1 MKRILK
7 IVCCMSIALVV
18 LMSLNCVLA
27 FAASNGIYIATA
39 TPHYKHPT
47 TGIIEDSGGESSAVL
62 GQSMTESATYTKA
75 LVEVDSSGNTYVTV
89 RLQLMDNIQN
99 PKFKVDGNRN
109 GSFSSVSASLMQ
121 EDYTNNTADY
131 RMKVPNENAIIRCTM
146 YVVPMGRDVV
156 FYITVSNLKAGSD
169 DFVTS
174 IKVEETTKKQTT
186 TKASTQSQNTT
197 NKNEETTKAKTTEPT
212 KVSTTADE
220 NTSSAVNPSESTT
233 AEITE
238 ADETTNAGL
247 QEFDASGNEVGSE
260 ESKKTEN
267 NGNSKAG
274 WIAGGVVIV
283 AAGAVIWYFGFYKK
297 RNKEISV

>member
-18 LMSLNCVLA
+18 LMSLNCVSA

-47 TGIIEDSGGESSAVL
+47 TGNIEDSGGEGSAVL

-169 DFVTS
+169 DFITS

-197 NKNEETTKAKTTEPT
+197 NKNKETTKAKTTEPT

-220 NTSSAVNPSESTT
+220 NTSSAVNPSESTA

-247 QEFDASGNEVGSE
+247 QEFDAAGNEVGSE
-260 ESKKTEN
+260 ESSKTEN
-267 NGNSKAG
+267 NGSSKAG
-274 WIAGGVVIV
+274 WIIGGVVIV
-283 AAGAVIWYFGFYKK
+283 AAGAVIWYFCFYKK
-297 RNKEISV
+297 KK

>member
-1 MKRILK
+1 MKKILK
-7 IVCCMSIALVV
+7 ILCCMSIVLAVV
-18 LMSLNCVLA
+18 MSVNCIPA

-47 TGIIEDSGGESSAVL
+47 TGNIEDSGGEGSAVL

-75 LVEVDSSGNTYVTV
+75 LVEVDSSGNTYVTI

-131 RMKVPNENAIIRCTM
+131 RIKVPNENAIIRCTM
-146 YVVPMGRDVV
+146 YVIPMGRDVV

-186 TKASTQSQNTT
+186 AQNTT
-197 NKNEETTKAKTTEPT
+197 SKQSNTTASKNEDNTKAQTT
-212 KVSTTADE
+212 
-220 NTSSAVNPSESTT
+220 ESTT
-233 AEITE
+233 ASTKTAENTSNTTKTTE
-238 ADETTNAGL
+238 STTVETTKSDKTTNAGL

-260 ESKKTEN
+260 KSSKAES
-267 NGNSKAG
+267 NGNSKVG
-274 WIAGGVVIV
+274 WIVGGIVIVV
-283 AAGAVIWYFGFYKK
+283 AAGAVIWYFCFYKK
-297 RNKEISV
+297 KR

>member
-1 MKRILK
+1 MKKILK
-7 IVCCMSIALVV
+7 IVCCMSIVVTV
-18 LMSLNCVLA
+18 LMSLNCVSA

-47 TGIIEDSGGESSAVL
+47 TGNIEDSGGEGSAVL
-62 GQSMTESATYTKA
+62 GQSMTESATYIKA

-156 FYITVSNLKAGSD
+156 FYITVSNLKSGSD

-174 IKVEETTKKQTT
+174 IKVEDTTKKQTT

-197 NKNEETTKAKTTEPT
+197 IKNKETINTTEPT
-212 KVSTTADE
+212 KASVTMDE
-220 NTSSAVNPSESTT
+220 NTSSTVNFTEITT

-260 ESKKTEN
+260 EPSKIEN

-283 AAGAVIWYFGFYKK
+283 AAGAVIWYFCFYKK
-297 RNKEISV
+297 KK

>member
-1 MKRILK
+1 MKKILK

-18 LMSLNCVLA
+18 LMSLNCVSA

-75 LVEVDSSGNTYVTV
+75 LVEVDLSGNTYVTV

-99 PKFKVDGNRN
+99 PKFKIDGNRN

-131 RMKVPNENAIIRCTM
+131 RMKVPNESAIICCTM

-156 FYITVSNLKAGSD
+156 FYITVSNLKSGSD

-186 TKASTQSQNTT
+186 AKASIQTQNTT
-197 NKNEETTKAKTTEPT
+197 IKNKETINTTEPT
-212 KVSTTADE
+212 KVSVTIDE
-220 NTSSAVNPSESTT
+220 NTSSTVNSTESTT

-260 ESKKTEN
+260 ESSKTEN
-267 NGNSKAG
+267 NGSSKAG

-283 AAGAVIWYFGFYKK
+283 AAGVVIWYFCFYKK
-297 RNKEISV
+297 KK

>member
-1 MKRILK
+1 MKKILK
-7 IVCCMSIALVV
+7 IVCCMSIVLTV
-18 LMSLNCVLA
+18 LMSLNCVSA

-39 TPHYKHPT
+39 TPQYKHPT
-47 TGIIEDSGGESSAVL
+47 TGNIEDSGGEGSAVL

-156 FYITVSNLKAGSD
+156 FYITVSNLKSGSD

-174 IKVEETTKKQTT
+174 IKVEETTKKQITA
-186 TKASTQSQNTT
+186 KASTQSQNTT
-197 NKNEETTKAKTTEPT
+197 IKNKETINTTEPT
-212 KVSTTADE
+212 KASVTMDE

-233 AEITE
+233 TEITKAE
-238 ADETTNAGL
+238 KNTNAGL

-260 ESKKTEN
+260 EPSKIEN

-283 AAGAVIWYFGFYKK
+283 AAGAVIWYFCFYKK
-297 RNKEISV
+297 KK

>member
-1 MKRILK
+1 MKKILK
-7 IVCCMSIALVV
+7 IVCCMSIALIV
-18 LMSLNCVLA
+18 LMSLNCVSA

-75 LVEVDSSGNTYVTV
+75 LVEVDLSGNTYVTV

-99 PKFKVDGNRN
+99 PKFKIDGNRN

-131 RMKVPNENAIIRCTM
+131 RMKVPNESAIICCTM

-156 FYITVSNLKAGSD
+156 FYITVSNLKSGSD

-186 TKASTQSQNTT
+186 AKASIQTQNTT
-197 NKNEETTKAKTTEPT
+197 IKNKETINTTEPT
-212 KVSTTADE
+212 KVSVTIDE
-220 NTSSAVNPSESTT
+220 NTSSTVNSTESTT

-260 ESKKTEN
+260 ESSKTEN
-267 NGNSKAG
+267 NGSSKAG
-274 WIAGGVVIV
+274 WIASGVVIV
-283 AAGAVIWYFGFYKK
+283 AAGVVIWYFCFYKK
-297 RNKEISV
+297 KK